1 MIAALAAGKAAAG
14 ASRLLRRGGGSSLPG
29 VVARRIDPDV
39 LTSLTVG
46 QGIPVVAVT
55 GSNGKTTTARFLAA
69 FLRAE
74 GVQVAQNSAGAN
86 LLQGLTSL
94 AVGTASLRGRMPD
107 AIMVAEIDE
116 AALRLA
122 APEVVPRVLV
132 VTNVFR
138 DQLDR
143 FGEIYAVA
151 GVIDKV
157 AQGLD
162 AQAVLVVNADD
173 PMVCDLAPQ
182 RPGRRIT
189 YGLELGH
196 DLDRLSSAADSIRCP
211 RCRSELE
218 YAHVYLSHLG
228 EYHCPSCGFSRPPLD
243 VAVTKVEIDGLRGTR
258 CTVRIP
264 DGQLELS
271 IPQAGVHIA
280 YDAAAAVAGALALG
294 VALDHGESALQGL
307 RPAFGRL
314 EVIDAGECEIVL
326 SFAKNP
332 TSFNTT
338 LRTLAE
344 AGEPRHLLV
353 AVSNTRVDGEDFGWL
368 WDVDFEGVVPRLVD
382 VTVSGLRGDELATR
396 LKYAGLDESRMTVVD
411 ELDAALN
418 RALDETPNGERLVV
432 LAGYTPTI
440 QLRELMQRRG
450 WVGRYWQT

>member
-189 YGLELGH
+189 YGLELSH

>member
-1 MIAALAAGKAAAG
+1 
-14 ASRLLRRGGGSSLPG
+14 
-29 VVARRIDPDV
+29 
-39 LTSLTVG
+39 
-46 QGIPVVAVT
+46 
-55 GSNGKTTTARFLAA
+55 
-69 FLRAE
+69 
-74 GVQVAQNSAGAN
+74 
-86 LLQGLTSL
+86 
-94 AVGTASLRGRMPD
+94 
-107 AIMVAEIDE
+107 VAEIDE

>member
-1 MIAALAAGKAAAG
+1 MIAAVAAGKAAAG

-29 VVARRIDPDV
+29 VVARRIDPQV
-39 LTSLTVG
+39 LTNLTVG
-46 QGIPVVAVT
+46 QGVPVIAVT
-55 GSNGKTTTARFLAA
+55 GSNGKTTTSRFLAA
-69 FLRAE
+69 LLRAE
-74 GVQVAQNSAGAN
+74 GMTVAQNSAGAN

-94 AVGTASLRGRMPD
+94 AVGTANLRGRMPD
-107 AIMVAEIDE
+107 GVMVAEVDE
-116 AALRLA
+116 GALRLA
-122 APEVVPRVLV
+122 APEVAPRVLV

-157 AQGLD
+157 AQTLD
-162 AQAVLVVNADD
+162 PQAVLVVNADD
-173 PMVCDLAPQ
+173 PMVADLAPE
-182 RPGRRIT
+182 RTGRRLT
-189 YGLELGH
+189 YGLAIDR
-196 DLDRLSSAADSIRCP
+196 DLDSLTSAADSIRCP
-211 RCRSELE
+211 RCRHDLR
-218 YAHVYLSHLG
+218 YRHLYLSHLG
-228 EYHCPSCGFSRPPLD
+228 DYECVACGFSRPALD
-243 VAVTKVEIDGLRGTR
+243 VAVTAIEVDGLATTT
-258 CTVRIP
+258 CTLQTP
-264 DGQLELS
+264 QGQLELR

-294 VALDHGESALQGL
+294 VTLDHAASALTDL

-314 EVIDAGECEIVL
+314 EVIDADGREIVL

-332 TSFNTT
+332 TSFNAT
-338 LRTLAE
+338 LHTLAG

-368 WDVDFEGVVPRLVD
+368 WDVDFEGVVDRIESVI
-382 VTVSGLRGDELATR
+382 VSGRRGDELATR
-396 LKYAGLDESRMTVVD
+396 LKYAGLELSRLTVID
-411 ELDAALN
+411 ELDAALTG
-418 RALDETPNGERLVV
+418 ALDRAPDGERLVV

>member
-1 MIAALAAGKAAAG
+1 
-14 ASRLLRRGGGSSLPG
+14 LPG

-39 LTSLTVG
+39 LNSLTVG
-46 QGIPVVAVT
+46 QGVPVVAVT

-74 GVQVAQNSAGAN
+74 GVTVAQNSAGAN

-94 AVGTASLRGRMPD
+94 AVGTANLRGRMPD
-107 AIMVAEIDE
+107 GVMVAEIDE
-116 AALRLA
+116 GALRLA
-122 APEVVPRVLV
+122 APEVAPKALV

-157 AQGLD
+157 AQGLAD
-162 AQAVLVVNADD
+162 DAVLVVNADD
-173 PMVCDLAPQ
+173 PMVADLAPA
-182 RPGRRIT
+182 RTGRRLT
-189 YGLELGH
+189 FGLDIRR
-196 DLDRLSSAADSIRCP
+196 DLDHLTSAADSIRCP
-211 RCRSELE
+211 RCRHDLHYSQ
-218 YAHVYLSHLG
+218 VYLSHLG
-228 EYHCPSCGFSRPPLD
+228 DYRCPGCGFERPPLD
-243 VAVTKVEIDGLRGTR
+243 VAVTSIDVDGLRGTR
-258 CTVRIP
+258 CTLRTP
-264 DGQLELS
+264 AGELELS

-280 YDAAAAVAGALALG
+280 YNAAAAVTGVLALDVSLEHG
-294 VALDHGESALQGL
+294 RDALSDL

-314 EVIDAGECEIVL
+314 EIIDADDREIVL

-332 TSFNTT
+332 TSFNAT
-338 LRTLAE
+338 LHTLAG

-368 WDVDFEGVVPRLVD
+368 WDVDFEGAIGRLLD
-382 VTVSGLRGDELATR
+382 VTVTGLRADELATR
-396 LKYAGLDESRMTVVD
+396 LKYAGLDTSRMTVVD
-411 ELDAALN
+411 DLATALN
-418 RALDETPNGERLVV
+418 EALAATAAGDRLVV

-450 WVGRYWQT
+450 WVGRYWAT

>member
-344 AGEPRHLLV
+344 AGEPRHLLI